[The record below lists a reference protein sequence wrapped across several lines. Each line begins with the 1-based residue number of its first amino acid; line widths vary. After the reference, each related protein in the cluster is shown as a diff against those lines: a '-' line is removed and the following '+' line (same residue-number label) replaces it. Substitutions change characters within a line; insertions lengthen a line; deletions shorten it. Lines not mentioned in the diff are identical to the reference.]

1 MQPVT
6 TISARLF
13 RKCNGGD
20 KVAITHAVASC
31 RPSRPDGSNVY
42 DSGDVHL
49 QYMVQVTQV
58 RQPRQRRMQGR
69 MYEVGHPDHDR
80 IQLHSILG
88 ATLENFLEIPGVK

>member
-1 MQPVT
+1 M
-6 TISARLF
+6 
-13 RKCNGGD
+13 
-20 KVAITHAVASC
+20 VATKLPLPMLSQAVNKLGRVVLTALMYMTAATYIYST
-31 RPSRPDGSNVY
+31 
-42 DSGDVHL
+42 
-49 QYMVQVTQV
+49 MVQVTQV

>member
-1 MQPVT
+1 M
-6 TISARLF
+6 
-13 RKCNGGD
+13 
-20 KVAITHAVASC
+20 VATKLPLPLLSRAVNKFGRVVLTALMYMTAATYIYST
-31 RPSRPDGSNVY
+31 
-42 DSGDVHL
+42 
-49 QYMVQVTQV
+49 MVQVTQV